1 MPNWKKLIASG
12 SDASLN
18 SLNVKGTITAN
29 AFSGNFQGSIANNLV
44 SANQLNVTGNGTTSQ
59 YLRSDGDGSF
69 TWATPPNTTY
79 SVGDGGLTEIN
90 FTSALNTKLAGIAAS
105 ANNYSLPEATA
116 TTRGGIEL
124 FSNTDNPTAAND
136 VSSTTGRTYGIQL
149 NSAGQ
154 AVVNV
159 PWVDTNTN
167 TTYSAGTG
175 LTLSGTTFSL
185 SSTYDN
191 YVKWQVSDGITNTNV
206 ASGDKVTF
214 IGGGATNISYDAA
227 SKTFTISSTDTN
239 TDTNTTYSAGA
250 GLTLSGTTFSH
261 TDTSTQTSVNNS
273 GRTYIQDITLDT
285 YGHITGIT
293 SATETVVNTDTNTQR
308 TDAEIR
314 EVTNNQL
321 VAGDNVTLTAD
332 DSGDTIIISSTDT
345 NTTYSVGDGGLT
357 QKNFTTTLFNK
368 LNGIAAGATN
378 VTNNNQLTNGAGYQT
393 AAQVSTAISNVIDSA
408 PDTLNTLNELAAALG
423 DDPNFATTVSTSIG
437 TKLAKASNLS
447 DLADVGTA
455 RTNLGLGSL
464 ATLSSVNAAT
474 ITDNSVGAAEL
485 NVTGNGTT
493 SQFLRSDGD
502 GTFTWATPT
511 DTNTTYTV
519 GDGGLTQKNFTTT
532 LFNKLNG
539 IAASADNYGSW
550 TISDGVNTEGIGS
563 GATLTIRGA
572 GASTAAYDA
581 ASNTLTISSTDTNT
595 DTNTTYSAGNGLSL
609 SGTTF
614 SHSDTS
620 TQTSVN
626 NSGRTYIQDIT
637 LDTYGHITGIV
648 SATETVVNTDT
659 NTQRTDAEIREVT
672 YNQLVAGDNVTLT
685 ASSLDG
691 ETIIISSTDTNTTY
705 SVGDGGLTQKNFTS
719 ALKTKLDGI
728 AASANNY
735 SLPEATSTV
744 RGGIELFSDT
754 DQSIAANTVSATAG
768 RTYGIQLNS
777 AGQAVVNVPWS
788 DTNTDTN
795 TTYSAGS
802 GITLSGTTFSHSDT
816 SSQGSVN
823 NSGRTYIQD
832 ITLDTYGHIT
842 GIVSATETVVNT
854 DTNTITQIGTEGVGL
869 APGDFT
875 FIGKGA
881 TTITQEGGFITI
893 SSTDTDTNT
902 TYSVGNGGLTEINFT
917 SALNTKLAGIAA
929 SANNYSLP
937 EATATT
943 RGGIELFSNTDQSV
957 AANDVTST
965 ASRTYGIQLNSAGQ
979 AVVNVPWVDTNTNTT
994 YSAGTG
1000 LTLSGTTFSLTTPIT
1015 NNNQLTNGAGYQ
1027 TAAQVNTAIQ
1037 GVVDSAPDALNT
1049 LNELAAALGDDANF
1063 AGTVTTALAGKLSTT
1078 GKAADSNLLD
1088 GLDLHTGRNNEV
1100 NKVVRTNASGY
1111 AEFGWINTTSG
1122 NTTGT
1127 ITDFFVNTNDGYIRK
1142 ATPAHIKSQLGLGS
1156 AAYVN
1161 TSTFDSA
1168 GSAAAVNS
1176 RIDNEV
1182 LPAIPTNNNQLTN
1195 GAGYITSYTD
1205 TNTTYTAGTGLT
1217 LVGTEFRNAAPD
1229 QTVSLTGAGATTISG
1244 TYPNFTITS
1253 TDTNTDTN
1261 TTYTA
1266 GGGLTLSGTT
1276 FSHTDTSTQTSVNN
1290 SGRTYIQ
1297 DITLDTY
1304 GHITGITSATE
1315 TVVNT
1320 DTNTVTQIG
1329 IGGGPAPAPGDFIF
1343 KGEGA
1348 TTIIQDGSNIYF
1360 SSTDTNTDTTYS
1372 VGDGGLT
1379 QKNFT
1384 SALKTKLDGIAAS
1397 ANNYSL
1403 PEATSTVRGGIELFS
1418 DTDQS
1423 VAANDV
1429 TSTASRTYGIQLNS
1443 AGQAVVNVPWSDTN
1457 TDTNT
1462 TYSAGSGITL
1472 SGTTFS
1478 HTDTSSQGS
1487 VNNSGRT
1494 YIQDITLRYLWTHY
1508 RYYLSNRNCS

>member
-1 MPNWKKLIASG
+1 
-12 SDASLN
+12 
-18 SLNVKGTITAN
+18 
-29 AFSGNFQGSIANNLV
+29 
-44 SANQLNVTGNGTTSQ
+44 
-59 YLRSDGDGSF
+59 
-69 TWATPPNTTY
+69 
-79 SVGDGGLTEIN
+79 
-90 FTSALNTKLAGIAAS
+90 
-105 ANNYSLPEATA
+105 
-116 TTRGGIEL
+116 
-124 FSNTDNPTAAND
+124 
-136 VSSTTGRTYGIQL
+136 
-149 NSAGQ
+149 
-154 AVVNV
+154 
-159 PWVDTNTN
+159 
-167 TTYSAGTG
+167 
-175 LTLSGTTFSL
+175 
-185 SSTYDN
+185 
-191 YVKWQVSDGITNTNV
+191 
-206 ASGDKVTF
+206 
-214 IGGGATNISYDAA
+214 
-227 SKTFTISSTDTN
+227 
-239 TDTNTTYSAGA
+239 
-250 GLTLSGTTFSH
+250 LSGTTFSH
-261 TDTSTQTSVNNS
+261 TDTSSQGSVNNS

-293 SATETVVNTDTNTQR
+293 SATETVVNTDTNT
-308 TDAEIR
+308 
-314 EVTNNQL
+314 V
-321 VAGDNVTLTAD
+321 
-332 DSGDTIIISSTDT
+332 
-345 NTTYSVGDGGLT
+345 
-357 QKNFTTTLFNK
+357 
-368 LNGIAAGATN
+368 
-378 VTNNNQLTNGAGYQT
+378 
-393 AAQVSTAISNVIDSA
+393 
-408 PDTLNTLNELAAALG
+408 
-423 DDPNFATTVSTSIG
+423 
-437 TKLAKASNLS
+437 
-447 DLADVGTA
+447 
-455 RTNLGLGSL
+455 
-464 ATLSSVNAAT
+464 
-474 ITDNSVGAAEL
+474 
-485 NVTGNGTT
+485 
-493 SQFLRSDGD
+493 
-502 GTFTWATPT
+502 
-511 DTNTTYTV
+511 
-519 GDGGLTQKNFTTT
+519 
-532 LFNKLNG
+532 
-539 IAASADNYGSW
+539 
-550 TISDGVNTEGIGS
+550 
-563 GATLTIRGA
+563 
-572 GASTAAYDA
+572 
-581 ASNTLTISSTDTNT
+581 
-595 DTNTTYSAGNGLSL
+595 
-609 SGTTF
+609 
-614 SHSDTS
+614 
-620 TQTSVN
+620 
-626 NSGRTYIQDIT
+626 
-637 LDTYGHITGIV
+637 
-648 SATETVVNTDT
+648 
-659 NTQRTDAEIREVT
+659 
-672 YNQLVAGDNVTLT
+672 
-685 ASSLDG
+685 
-691 ETIIISSTDTNTTY
+691 
-705 SVGDGGLTQKNFTS
+705 
-719 ALKTKLDGI
+719 
-728 AASANNY
+728 
-735 SLPEATSTV
+735 
-744 RGGIELFSDT
+744 
-754 DQSIAANTVSATAG
+754 
-768 RTYGIQLNS
+768 
-777 AGQAVVNVPWS
+777 
-788 DTNTDTN
+788 
-795 TTYSAGS
+795 
-802 GITLSGTTFSHSDT
+802 
-816 SSQGSVN
+816 
-823 NSGRTYIQD
+823 
-832 ITLDTYGHIT
+832 
-842 GIVSATETVVNT
+842 
-854 DTNTITQIGTEGVGL
+854 TQIGTEGVGL

-881 TTITQEGGFITI
+881 TTITQDGGFITI
-893 SSTDTDTNT
+893 ASTDTDTNT

-1205 TNTTYTAGTGLT
+1205 TNTVTSIRRDNTGTYRTGNINLVGGSNVTITETSAGVFSFASTDTNTNTTYTAGTGLT

-1329 IGGGPAPAPGDFIF
+1329 TGELDLLAPGDFIF
-1343 KGEGA
+1343 KGKGA
-1348 TTIIQDGSNIYF
+1348 TTITQDGGNIYVT
-1360 SSTDTNTDTTYS
+1360 STDTDTNTTYS

-1384 SALKTKLDGIAAS
+1384 TTLFNKLNGIAAS

-1423 VAANDV
+1423 N
-1429 TSTASRTYGIQLNS
+1429 
-1443 AGQAVVNVPWSDTN
+1443 
-1457 TDTNT
+1457 
-1462 TYSAGSGITL
+1462 
-1472 SGTTFS
+1472 
-1478 HTDTSSQGS
+1478 
-1487 VNNSGRT
+1487 
-1494 YIQDITLRYLWTHY
+1494 
-1508 RYYLSNRNCS
+1508 

>member
-595 DTNTTYSAGNGLSL
+595 DTNTTYSAGSGLSL
-609 SGTTF
+609 KW
-614 SHSDTS
+614 
-620 TQTSVN
+620 N
-626 NSGRTYIQDIT
+626 YI
-637 LDTYGHITGIV
+637 
-648 SATETVVNTDT
+648 
-659 NTQRTDAEIREVT
+659 
-672 YNQLVAGDNVTLT
+672 LT
-685 ASSLDG
+685 
-691 ETIIISSTDTNTTY
+691 
-705 SVGDGGLTQKNFTS
+705 
-719 ALKTKLDGI
+719 
-728 AASANNY
+728 
-735 SLPEATSTV
+735 
-744 RGGIELFSDT
+744 
-754 DQSIAANTVSATAG
+754 
-768 RTYGIQLNS
+768 
-777 AGQAVVNVPWS
+777 
-788 DTNTDTN
+788 
-795 TTYSAGS
+795 
-802 GITLSGTTFSHSDT
+802 
-816 SSQGSVN
+816 
-823 NSGRTYIQD
+823 
-832 ITLDTYGHIT
+832 
-842 GIVSATETVVNT
+842 
-854 DTNTITQIGTEGVGL
+854 
-869 APGDFT
+869 
-875 FIGKGA
+875 
-881 TTITQEGGFITI
+881 
-893 SSTDTDTNT
+893 
-902 TYSVGNGGLTEINFT
+902 
-917 SALNTKLAGIAA
+917 
-929 SANNYSLP
+929 
-937 EATATT
+937 
-943 RGGIELFSNTDQSV
+943 
-957 AANDVTST
+957 
-965 ASRTYGIQLNSAGQ
+965 
-979 AVVNVPWVDTNTNTT
+979 
-994 YSAGTG
+994 
-1000 LTLSGTTFSLTTPIT
+1000 
-1015 NNNQLTNGAGYQ
+1015 
-1027 TAAQVNTAIQ
+1027 
-1037 GVVDSAPDALNT
+1037 
-1049 LNELAAALGDDANF
+1049 
-1063 AGTVTTALAGKLSTT
+1063 
-1078 GKAADSNLLD
+1078 
-1088 GLDLHTGRNNEV
+1088 
-1100 NKVVRTNASGY
+1100 
-1111 AEFGWINTTSG
+1111 
-1122 NTTGT
+1122 
-1127 ITDFFVNTNDGYIRK
+1127 
-1142 ATPAHIKSQLGLGS
+1142 
-1156 AAYVN
+1156 
-1161 TSTFDSA
+1161 
-1168 GSAAAVNS
+1168 
-1176 RIDNEV
+1176 
-1182 LPAIPTNNNQLTN
+1182 
-1195 GAGYITSYTD
+1195 
-1205 TNTTYTAGTGLT
+1205 
-1217 LVGTEFRNAAPD
+1217 
-1229 QTVSLTGAGATTISG
+1229 
-1244 TYPNFTITS
+1244 
-1253 TDTNTDTN
+1253 
-1261 TTYTA
+1261 
-1266 GGGLTLSGTT
+1266 
-1276 FSHTDTSTQTSVNN
+1276 
-1290 SGRTYIQ
+1290 
-1297 DITLDTY
+1297 
-1304 GHITGITSATE
+1304 
-1315 TVVNT
+1315 
-1320 DTNTVTQIG
+1320 
-1329 IGGGPAPAPGDFIF
+1329 
-1343 KGEGA
+1343 
-1348 TTIIQDGSNIYF
+1348 
-1360 SSTDTNTDTTYS
+1360 
-1372 VGDGGLT
+1372 
-1379 QKNFT
+1379 
-1384 SALKTKLDGIAAS
+1384 
-1397 ANNYSL
+1397 
-1403 PEATSTVRGGIELFS
+1403 
-1418 DTDQS
+1418 
-1423 VAANDV
+1423 
-1429 TSTASRTYGIQLNS
+1429 
-1443 AGQAVVNVPWSDTN
+1443 
-1457 TDTNT
+1457 
-1462 TYSAGSGITL
+1462 
-1472 SGTTFS
+1472 
-1478 HTDTSSQGS
+1478 
-1487 VNNSGRT
+1487 
-1494 YIQDITLRYLWTHY
+1494 
-1508 RYYLSNRNCS
+1508 

>member
-79 SVGDGGLTEIN
+79 SVGDGGLTEKN

-124 FSNTDNPTAAND
+124 FSNTDNPTAANA

-167 TTYSAGTG
+167 TTYTAGTG
-175 LTLSGTTFSL
+175 LTLVGTQFSNAAPDQTVSLTGKGATTISGT
-185 SSTYDN
+185 YPN
-191 YVKWQVSDGITNTNV
+191 
-206 ASGDKVTF
+206 
-214 IGGGATNISYDAA
+214 
-227 SKTFTISSTDTN
+227 FTITSTDTN
-239 TDTNTTYSAGA
+239 TDTNTTYSAGT
-250 GLTLSGTTFSH
+250 GLTLTGTTFS
-261 TDTSTQTSVNNS
+261 
-273 GRTYIQDITLDT
+273 L
-285 YGHITGIT
+285 
-293 SATETVVNTDTNTQR
+293 TNT
-308 TDAEIR
+308 
-314 EVTNNQL
+314 
-321 VAGDNVTLTAD
+321 
-332 DSGDTIIISSTDT
+332 
-345 NTTYSVGDGGLT
+345 Y
-357 QKNFTTTLFNK
+357 
-368 LNGIAAGATN
+368 
-378 VTNNNQLTNGAGYQT
+378 
-393 AAQVSTAISNVIDSA
+393 
-408 PDTLNTLNELAAALG
+408 
-423 DDPNFATTVSTSIG
+423 
-437 TKLAKASNLS
+437 
-447 DLADVGTA
+447 
-455 RTNLGLGSL
+455 
-464 ATLSSVNAAT
+464 
-474 ITDNSVGAAEL
+474 
-485 NVTGNGTT
+485 
-493 SQFLRSDGD
+493 
-502 GTFTWATPT
+502 
-511 DTNTTYTV
+511 
-519 GDGGLTQKNFTTT
+519 
-532 LFNKLNG
+532 
-539 IAASADNYGSW
+539 DNYDSW
-550 TISDGVNTEGIGS
+550 TIGDGINTEKIGS

-572 GASTAAYDA
+572 GASVTSYDA
-581 ASNTLTISSTDTNT
+581 ASNTLTITSTDTNT
-595 DTNTTYSAGNGLSL
+595 DTNTTYSAGSGLSL

-620 TQTSVN
+620 T
-626 NSGRTYIQDIT
+626 
-637 LDTYGHITGIV
+637 
-648 SATETVVNTDT
+648 
-659 NTQRTDAEIREVT
+659 
-672 YNQLVAGDNVTLT
+672 
-685 ASSLDG
+685 
-691 ETIIISSTDTNTTY
+691 
-705 SVGDGGLTQKNFTS
+705 
-719 ALKTKLDGI
+719 
-728 AASANNY
+728 
-735 SLPEATSTV
+735 
-744 RGGIELFSDT
+744 
-754 DQSIAANTVSATAG
+754 
-768 RTYGIQLNS
+768 
-777 AGQAVVNVPWS
+777 
-788 DTNTDTN
+788 
-795 TTYSAGS
+795 
-802 GITLSGTTFSHSDT
+802 
-816 SSQGSVN
+816 QGSVN

-854 DTNTITQIGTEGVGL
+854 DTNTVTQIGTEAIDK

-881 TTITQEGGFITI
+881 TTITQEGGNIYV

-902 TYSVGNGGLTEINFT
+902 TYSVGDGGLTQKNFT
-917 SALNTKLAGIAA
+917 TTLFNKLNGIAA

-937 EATATT
+937 EATSTV
-943 RGGIELFSNTDQSV
+943 RGGIELFNDTDQAV
-957 AANDVTST
+957 AANTVSAT
-965 ASRTYGIQLNSAGQ
+965 AGRTYGIQLNSAGQ

-1142 ATPAHIKSQLGLGS
+1142 ATPTHIKSQLGLGS

-1161 TSTFDSA
+1161 TSAFDSA
-1168 GSAAAVNS
+1168 GTAVAEAAKVNT
-1176 RIDNEV
+1176 RIDEAV

-1195 GAGYITSYTD
+1195 GAGYITSYVNTQRSDEEIRDVAAAQWINGTNTTVVKDDANNTIKINSVNTNTTYSAGTGISLSGTTFSNSAPDQTVTLTGKGATTISGTYPNFTITSTDTDTDTNTWRPVDDTPRDGQTGVSISSNWAFDNVKTAVPANAKFTDTNTQLTDAQVRSKFSAGTNVSISAAGVISATD
-1205 TNTTYTAGTGLT
+1205 TNTTYSVGNGGLT
-1217 LVGTEFRNAAPD
+1217 EINFTSALNTKLAGIATGATNVTNNNQLTNGAGYITSYVNTTYSAGSGLSLSGTTFSNSAPD
-1229 QTVSLTGAGATTISG
+1229 QTVTLTGKGATTVSG

-1261 TTYTA
+1261 TTYSA

-1276 FSHTDTSTQTSVNN
+1276 FSHTDTSSQGSVNN

-1320 DTNTVTQIG
+1320 DTNTTYSAGTGLTLSGTTFSLTNTYDNYVRWIAGDGNTYGNITSGNKVSFIG
-1329 IGGGPAPAPGDFIF
+1329 
-1343 KGEGA
+1343 KGA
-1348 TTIIQDGSNIYF
+1348 TQVVYDESIRAFYI
-1360 SSTDTNTDTTYS
+1360 
-1372 VGDGGLT
+1372 
-1379 QKNFT
+1379 
-1384 SALKTKLDGIAAS
+1384 
-1397 ANNYSL
+1397 
-1403 PEATSTVRGGIELFS
+1403 TST
-1418 DTDQS
+1418 
-1423 VAANDV
+1423 
-1429 TSTASRTYGIQLNS
+1429 
-1443 AGQAVVNVPWSDTN
+1443 DTN

-1462 TYSAGSGITL
+1462 TYSAGSGLSL

-1478 HTDTSSQGS
+1478 VQNDLRGEAWLIGSSTSDYINVTDTYIDFVLDGAVDMRLYNNGTLHVEGDVIAYSTTISDERLKDDVTTIQNPLDKIKALRGVEYIWNAGSRSGKRDLGLIAQEVEMVIPEIVHDHELPLIDGESGTVYKTVDYEKMVAVLIEGMKEQQSQIDELKSEISKLKGEA
-1487 VNNSGRT
+1487 
-1494 YIQDITLRYLWTHY
+1494 
-1508 RYYLSNRNCS
+1508 